1 VPVSTCLLTGMSSLA
16 VDDVLQQLKFGS
28 DVQQLF
34 VQVVQVGT
42 VLFQHV
48 GGVAHQVGPH
58 VFIEGVTGFCADGEL
73 CDEFSSVHGWL
84 SM

>member
-1 VPVSTCLLTGMSSLA
+1 MLHHLE
-16 VDDVLQQLKFGS
+16 FGS

-42 VLFQHV
+42 VVFQHV
-48 GGVAHQVGPH
+48 GGRAHEVGPH
-58 VFIEGVTGFCADGEL
+58 GPPDVVGGFCADGEL